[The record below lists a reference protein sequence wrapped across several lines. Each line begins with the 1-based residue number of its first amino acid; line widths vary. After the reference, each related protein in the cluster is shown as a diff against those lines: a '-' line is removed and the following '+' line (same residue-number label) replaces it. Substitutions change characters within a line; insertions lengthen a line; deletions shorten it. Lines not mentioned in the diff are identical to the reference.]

1 MHARDLFDDITADHS
16 RMIHAT
22 SSVVDEAL
30 KLRPIVS
37 QIVNSA
43 DSLMALH

>member
-1 MHARDLFDDITADHS
+1 
-16 RMIHAT
+16 MIHAT

-37 QIVNSA
+37 KIVSA
-43 DSLMALH
+43 DTLMALHGLVQTA